1 VVVMKTIWLALTAVV
16 ALVAQPVMA
25 EELPVT
31 AGAQSPVDVW
41 ESLLK
46 PAYFKGIDIVED
58 TTVIELITPYRA
70 EDAALTPVSITA
82 RFPQTPER
90 YIKTVYLI
98 ADKNPEP
105 IAGVFHL
112 TPELG
117 KADLNMRIRINEYT
131 HVRAIAVLNTGE
143 HHMVANY
150 VKAAGGCSGP
160 LGADLKAAMA
170 RLGKM
175 RFRTIEQEEVTAGG
189 PLLAQFAVSHPNIT
203 GMQLDQ
209 RTRAIIPAHYV
220 KSVKLSVDGK
230 PVMTAETGISISADP
245 SFRFY
250 LKTEPGAQI
259 TAEVVDSENQTFT
272 DTFSL

>member
-1 VVVMKTIWLALTAVV
+1 MKRFLYSVAALLALSTHASW
-16 ALVAQPVMA
+16 AGEAA
-25 EELPVT
+25 AT
-31 AGAQSPVDVW
+31 AGGQSPVDVW

-46 PAYFKGIDIVED
+46 PAYFKGVDIVED
-58 TTVIELITPYRA
+58 TTVIDMITPYRA

-82 RFPQTPER
+82 KFEQTPER
-90 YIKTVYLI
+90 YIKTVYI
-98 ADKNPEP
+98 VADKNPEP
-105 IAGVFHL
+105 VAGVFHL

-131 HVRAIAVLNTGE
+131 NVRAIAVLNTGE
-143 HHMVANY
+143 HHMVTNF
-150 VKAAGGCSGP
+150 VKAAGGCSAP

-175 RFRTIEQEEVTAGG
+175 RFRTIDQEGQQEG

-203 GMQLDQ
+203 GMQIDQ

-220 KSVKLSVDGK
+220 KSLKLSVDGK

-250 LKTEPGAQI
+250 LKTAPGAQV

-272 DTFSL
+272 DTFTL